1 MGITQKRC
9 RFSQGVSYSM
19 SASNSALRRPS
30 SAMSSSVVSNRSANL
45 SLAEVATREQA
56 LASRQ
61 RQLEARAAATQAV
74 NARRAELAA
83 LKLSELVKLLQE
95 QQNGDRSMV
104 NRLLDSADPKKAIV
118 EALVSA
124 TQQGQQQQQL
134 M

>member
-1 MGITQKRC
+1 
-9 RFSQGVSYSM
+9 
-19 SASNSALRRPS
+19 
-30 SAMSSSVVSNRSANL
+30 MSSSSVSNRSANL

-56 LASRQ
+56 LANRQ

-124 TQQGQQQQQL
+124 TQQGQQ
-134 M
+134 

>member
-61 RQLEARAAATQAV
+61 RQLEARAAATQAA

-124 TQQGQQQQQL
+124 TQQGQQ
-134 M
+134 

>member
-124 TQQGQQQQQL
+124 TQQGQQ
-134 M
+134 

>member
-1 MGITQKRC
+1 MLGTNMGITQKRC

-56 LASRQ
+56 LANRQ

-124 TQQGQQQQQL
+124 TQQGQQ
-134 M
+134 

>member
-56 LASRQ
+56 LANRQ

-124 TQQGQQQQQL
+124 TQQGQQ
-134 M
+134 

>member
-30 SAMSSSVVSNRSANL
+30 SAMSSSSVSNRSANL
-45 SLAEVATREQA
+45 SLAEVAAREQA

-124 TQQGQQQQQL
+124 TQQGQQ
-134 M
+134 

>member
-30 SAMSSSVVSNRSANL
+30 SAMSSSSVSNRSANL

-124 TQQGQQQQQL
+124 TQQGQQ
-134 M
+134 

>member
-1 MGITQKRC
+1 MLGTNMGITQKRC

-124 TQQGQQQQQL
+124 TQQGQQ
-134 M
+134 

>member
-1 MGITQKRC
+1 
-9 RFSQGVSYSM
+9 
-19 SASNSALRRPS
+19 
-30 SAMSSSVVSNRSANL
+30 MSSSSVSNRSANL
-45 SLAEVATREQA
+45 SLAEVAAREQA
-56 LASRQ
+56 LANRQ

-95 QQNGDRSMV
+95 EQPNGDRSMV

-124 TQQGQQQQQL
+124 TQQGQQ
-134 M
+134 